1 MTSRTFSLANDAQA
15 LQLLHSELTLQGIG
29 PDLSIEQLESVF
41 AGQGWLALDDGHCV
55 GGAAIVLADSA
66 SEGDLIWMTLP
77 GTADQ
82 VRASLLEVV
91 LVRAHEMQANSLLCY
106 LSEADTEN
114 LSFMASEACPAEAVA
129 GYSRWVN
136 HFGEVVEVAVPD
148 GTNVY
153 VADDAHLLLQATQV
167 VWGDLPGH
175 KPATLDAVGEAIE
188 AFGTANQF
196 LLLDESGSPVGLVR
210 GLMISENEAYI
221 DAPGLAPGWRQP
233 ENYAF
238 LLAHVMNHMA
248 DLGAQTAVME
258 SWGDPPAAADGFH
271 AVGWVQQA
279 FLPAWR
285 ITVS

>member
-1 MTSRTFSLANDAQA
+1 MTTRSFSLANDAKA
-15 LQLLHSELTLQGIG
+15 LQLVHSELTLQGIG
-29 PDLSIEQLESVF
+29 SGLSIEQLESVF
-41 AGQGWLALDDGHCV
+41 AGQGWLAFDDGLCI

-66 SEGDLIWMTLP
+66 SEADLIWMALQ
-77 GTADQ
+77 GTADE
-82 VRASLLEVV
+82 VRVSLLEAV
-91 LVRAHEMQANSLLCY
+91 LVRAHEMQASSLLCY
-106 LSEADTEN
+106 LTESDTEN

-136 HFGEVVEVAVPD
+136 HFGKVIETRVPD
-148 GTNVY
+148 GTSVH
-153 VADDAHLLLQATQV
+153 VSDDAQSLLRATQV
-167 VWGDLPGH
+167 AWGDLPGH

-188 AFGTANQF
+188 SFGAANQF
-196 LLLDESGSPVGLVR
+196 LLLDASGSPVGLVR

-238 LLAHVMNHMA
+238 LLAHVMNHVA
-248 DLGAQTAVME
+248 DLGARTAVME
-258 SWGDPPAAADGFH
+258 SWGDSPAASDGFH